1 MRESPARYH
10 REIPQRYRLE
20 ASKCK
25 KCGKV
30 HFPPRLVCDEC
41 GGREFERI
49 RLKGEGKIFSWTV
62 VRVPPS
68 EFKGQA
74 PYAVGIIELDEGVKI
89 TCQIVD
95 CEFDE
100 IGIGKRVR
108 IEFRKVSEDGK
119 SGVIYYGYKAV
130 LVRG

>member
-1 MRESPARYH
+1 MKESPARH
-10 REIPQRYRLE
+10 WREIPQRYRLE

-25 KCGKV
+25 KCGKIL
-30 HFPPRLVCDEC
+30 FPPRLVCDEC
-41 GGREFERI
+41 GNREFENI
-49 RLKGEGKIFSWTV
+49 KLKGEGKIFSWTV
-62 VRVPPS
+62 IRVPPS
-68 EFKGQA
+68 EFKDQA
-74 PYAVGIIELDEGVKI
+74 PYAVGIIELAEGVKL

-100 IGIGKRVR
+100 IEIGEKVR

-130 LVRG
+130 MVR